1 MIGIT
6 HVAPYFPRRR
16 LERALISQA
25 WGTRAGSGS
34 RTVAAVDEDALT
46 MAGDAASACL
56 DAGAPAPDAL
66 HFASTSAPFREK
78 QVASVVATACD
89 LPRTI
94 AVADFGGSVRAGV
107 AALRAA
113 LDGVRAGT
121 VDTAMV
127 AAADVRLAEPGS
139 ELEGLLGDA
148 ACAVAVGREQVIA
161 ELVSVA
167 SVAEEFTYLWQT
179 DQQRFL
185 QVSDARFGN
194 TYGYARDVPEAVAA
208 ALRKAELPASK
219 VAKLALAAP
228 DGRVA
233 AAATKKIG
241 VDASALV
248 ASLVADAGVLG
259 SPEPLLLLSRALET
273 AAPGEFI
280 VVAGYGEGADALV
293 FRATDA
299 LPAARPRPLA
309 DALQPAIPLASYER
323 YLWARGVLPND
334 VGGEPVPTYIEWKEL
349 KQDVR
354 LYGSRCLEC
363 GLVQYPMALV
373 CLGCH
378 ARERLVDHKLARR
391 GTVFTYTIDMLAQV
405 WEHPMAMVVVDLD
418 GGGRVYLQGTD
429 YTEGTIEVGAPVE
442 LTYRRL
448 NEVGG
453 QRNYFWKV
461 RPAHRV

>member
-1 MIGIT
+1 MIGVT

-16 LERALISQA
+16 LDRALVSKA
-25 WGTRAGSGS
+25 WGTRAGAGS

-46 MAGDAASACL
+46 MAVDATAACL
-56 DAGAPAPDAL
+56 EAGAPAPDAL
-66 HFASTSAPFREK
+66 YFASTSAPFREK

-89 LPRTI
+89 LPRTT
-94 AVADFGGSVRAGV
+94 AVADFAGSVRAGV

-113 LDGVRAGT
+113 LDGVRAAS
-121 VDTAMV
+121 VETAMV
-127 AAADVRLAEPGS
+127 AAADVRVAEPGS

-148 ACAVAVGREQVIA
+148 ACAVAVGREGVVA
-161 ELVSVA
+161 ELVATA
-167 SVAEEFTYLWQT
+167 SVAEEFTHLWQT

-194 TYGYARDVPEAVAA
+194 AYGWARDVPEAVGA

-219 VAKLALAAP
+219 VAKLALGAP
-228 DGRVA
+228 DGKVA
-233 AAATKKIG
+233 ASAAKKLGIEPG
-241 VDASALV
+241 ALV
-248 ASLVADAGVLG
+248 PSLAGDAGVLG
-259 SPEPLLLLSRALET
+259 SPEPLLLLARALET
-273 AAPGEFI
+273 AGPNEFI

-293 FRATDA
+293 FRTTAA

-349 KQDVR
+349 KQDIR

-373 CLGCH
+373 CLGCN

-405 WEHPMAMVVVDLD
+405 WEHPMPMVIVDLD

-429 YTEGTIEVGAPVE
+429 YTEGSVEVGAPVE
-442 LTYRRL
+442 LTFRRL

-461 RPAHRV
+461 RPAHRG